1 VLKIKTNMSKD
12 KSNKIEELKRK
23 ITQYKEAINSQPVLS
38 VEWIK
43 KNILNQNKDESLQN

>member
-1 VLKIKTNMSKD
+1 MSKD

-23 ITQYKEAINSQPVLS
+23 IAQYKGAINSQPLLS

-43 KNILNQNKDESLQN
+43 KNILNQNKDEQSI